1 MITAH
6 QETTVA
12 TPPPPPPPREPGPSG
27 PYGQHGPY
35 GPAPGP
41 QGPYADPRARGPYA
55 PPQAPPGPYGPYGPP
70 GPAGPQPGGYVHP
83 YSPGT
88 VGCRVCGAVPA
99 APATVRGH
107 QGLIVLMRFLSAPGP
122 FCRDCGTS
130 TYRRMSADTLWQG
143 WWGPLSLFIT
153 PVTLLVNLGPR
164 AAFRR
169 LGPPVGGFRP
179 PLDPGRPLWR
189 RPAAL
194 LFLLPAVLLP
204 LAVAALLVIG
214 LVAGGEERGA
224 STLTVGQ
231 CVRNAGDW
239 HDQDLRVVP
248 CGAASAE
255 LRVTRLLE
263 PGATCAD
270 GEFYADL
277 KYGPGGVRT
286 NCLAPVR

>member
-1 MITAH
+1 M
-6 QETTVA
+6 A
-12 TPPPPPPPREPGPSG
+12 TPPPPYGPGP
-27 PYGQHGPY
+27 HGPY
-35 GPAPGP
+35 APPPGP
-41 QGPYADPRARGPYA
+41 QGPYAAPQAQGPYGGPYA
-55 PPQAPPGPYGPYGPP
+55 QRQPH
-70 GPAGPQPGGYVHP
+70 PQPGAYVHP
-83 YSPGT
+83 YPPG
-88 VGCRVCGAVPA
+88 VHGCRVCGAVPA

-107 QGLIVLMRFLSAPGP
+107 QGMIVLMRFLSAPGP
-122 FCRDCGTS
+122 LCRDCGTS

-153 PVTLLVNLGPR
+153 PVTLLMNLGPR
-164 AAFRR
+164 SAFRR
-169 LGPPVGGFRP
+169 LAPPTGGFRP

-194 LFLLPAVLLP
+194 LFLLPVTLLV

-214 LVAGGEERGA
+214 LVVGEEKA
-224 STLTVGQ
+224 ATTLTVGQ

-248 CGAASAE
+248 CGSASAE
-255 LRVTRLLE
+255 FRVRGLLE

-270 GEFYADL
+270 GDFYADL

-286 NCLAPVR
+286 NCLAPLR